1 MNKALYP
8 GSFDPFT
15 VGHLSVLEK
24 AVKVFDEVDIVFSQN
39 PKKER
44 RYNVDRSI
52 YALIKFLEIK
62 NFYDNKVQVF
72 QVT

>member
-24 AVKVFDEVDIVFSQN
+24 AVKVFDEVGIVFSQN

-44 RYNVDRSI
+44 RYEVH
-52 YALIKFLEIK
+52 
-62 NFYDNKVQVF
+62 
-72 QVT
+72 